1 MRMVRIGGG
10 APSAYNTATPT
21 MTQPTSSRR
30 QKLEAFLAAHPNDAF
45 AQYGLALEC
54 ANLGD
59 NDAAL
64 SHFDALLAKHPD
76 YVTGY
81 FQLGQ
86 LYARLMRPADARRIL
101 TAGIDAA
108 ARTGD
113 QHAAGE
119 MSQALADLP
128 L

>member
-1 MRMVRIGGG
+1 
-10 APSAYNTATPT
+10 

-30 QKLEAFLAAHPNDAF
+30 QKLEAFLAAHPSDAF

-86 LYARLMRPADARRIL
+86 LYARLMRPADAQRVL
-101 TAGIDAA
+101 TAGINAA

-113 QHAAGE
+113 QHASAE
-119 MSQALADLP
+119 MSQALAELP
-128 L
+128 S

>member
-1 MRMVRIGGG
+1 
-10 APSAYNTATPT
+10 

-54 ANLGD
+54 ANLAD
-59 NDAAL
+59 HEAAL
-64 SHFDALLAKHPD
+64 TNFDALLAKHPD

-86 LYARLMRPADARRIL
+86 LYAKLMRPADARRVL

-119 MSQALADLP
+119 MSQALAELP
-128 L
+128 S